1 MTATRRNVLPGVK
14 TPALSHVVPGTL
26 PAIPGQPW
34 LKADRLTFAGNIVVG
49 RDLVE
54 I

>member
-1 MTATRRNVLPGVK
+1 MKALL
-14 TPALSHVVPGTL
+14 LSHVVPGTC

-34 LKADRLTFAGNIVVG
+34 LKADRLTSRGNIVVG